1 MSRCHKPA
9 RSLAPTWARSRSF
22 TLLLAFAALAG
33 QRTPTLAQ
41 VPASPDIILDGT
53 TGAPLTRDALLLRL
67 QGADFVLLGEVH
79 DNATQHQLRAGLIG
93 ASASRK
99 PAIVFEQFPW
109 GTDSVLQTQP
119 TSPIEDWL
127 DRAGFDRK
135 NWHWPLHQP
144 LVDVTVQYDLQRYGS
159 QLNRDRL
166 RPVMQGGPSAAPA
179 PLGEMMIQ
187 VPLSEAG
194 AQALVQTLAEG
205 HCGELPQ
212 EMVPMMRIAQE
223 ARDAAMT
230 DALLRAAQGG
240 HPAWLIAGNGHAG
253 RDYGVPRF
261 LAQLAPAKQ
270 VVVVGFLEREPD
282 GALPSEAERS
292 VYDVVWVTERAER
305 EDPCLAMRKP

>member
-1 MSRCHKPA
+1 MSRCHRAAGPGV
-9 RSLAPTWARSRSF
+9 SSVARSRAV
-22 TLLLAFAALAG
+22 LLALVASALVAAAAPL
-33 QRTPTLAQ
+33 QAQ
-41 VPASPDIILDGT
+41 ASPEVILEGA
-53 TGAPLTRDALLLRL
+53 TGAPLTRDALLTRL

-79 DNATQHQLRAGLIG
+79 DNGAQHVLRAGLIG

-109 GTDSVLQTQP
+109 GADSVLQAQP
-119 TSPIEDWL
+119 TQPIEDWL
-127 DRAGFDRK
+127 DRAGFDRT

-144 LVDVTVQYDLQRYGS
+144 LVDVTVQYDLMRYGS

-166 RPVMQGGPSAAPA
+166 RPVMQGGPAAAPA
-179 PLGEMMIQ
+179 PLGDMMIQ

-230 DALLRAAQGG
+230 EALLRAAQGG
-240 HPAWLIAGNGHAG
+240 HPAWLIAGNGHVG

-261 LAQLAPAKQ
+261 LAQLAPGKQ

-282 GALPSEAERS
+282 GSLPSAAERS
-292 VYDVVWVTERAER
+292 VYDVVWITERAER
-305 EDPCLAMRKP
+305 EDPCVAMRKK

>member
-1 MSRCHKPA
+1 MSPCVRVA
-9 RSLAPTWARSRSF
+9 RTLPSFVARWQAVLLTLIASVPGGAVTDAIAQAP
-22 TLLLAFAALAG
+22 G
-33 QRTPTLAQ
+33 
-41 VPASPDIILDGT
+41 SPEIILDGT
-53 TGAPLTRDALLLRL
+53 TGAPLTREALLLRL

-109 GTDSVLQTQP
+109 GADSVLQMQP
-119 TSPIEDWL
+119 TSPVEDWL

-166 RPVMQGGPSAAPA
+166 RPIMQGGPSAAPA

-212 EMVPMMRIAQE
+212 EMVPMMRLAQE

-230 DALLRAAQGG
+230 EALLRAAQGG
-240 HPAWLIAGNGHAG
+240 HPAWLIAGNGHVG

-261 LAQLAPAKQ
+261 LAQLAPGKQ

-292 VYDVVWVTERAER
+292 VYDVVWITERAER

>member
-1 MSRCHKPA
+1 MTWHPSLSILLALTAVAGGGRATPA
-9 RSLAPTWARSRSF
+9 VAQAPT
-22 TLLLAFAALAG
+22 
-33 QRTPTLAQ
+33 
-41 VPASPDIILDGT
+41 SPDVILDSG
-53 TGAPLTRDALLLRL
+53 TGAPLTRQALLTRL

-79 DNATQHQLRAGLIG
+79 DNATQHRLRAELIG
-93 ASASRK
+93 ASASQK

-109 GTDSVLQTQP
+109 GADSVLQTQP
-119 TSPIEDWL
+119 TVPMEDWL
-127 DRAGFDRK
+127 DLAGFDRK
-135 NWHWPLHQP
+135 NWHWPLHEP
-144 LVDVTVQYDLQRYGS
+144 LVDVTVQYDLLRYGS
-159 QLNRDRL
+159 QLNRERL
-166 RPVMQGGPSAAPA
+166 RPVMQGGPTAAPA
-179 PLGEMMIQ
+179 PLGDMMIQ

-230 DALLRAAQGG
+230 EALLRAAQGG
-240 HPAWLIAGNGHAG
+240 HPAWLIAGNGHVG

-261 LAQLAPAKQ
+261 LAQLAPGKQ

-282 GALPSEAERS
+282 GALPSEADRK

-305 EDPCLAMRKP
+305 EDPCAAMRKQ